1 MTETILLCEESP
13 EGIFTGVYTAYE
25 LKLSPNHTHLQLEEI
40 DNYQLFTRYKEVA
53 ADAEKA
59 YKVERSLRK
68 RLGAEAMES
77 IWYAMSSYDLR
88 KGDAVYHT
96 IARGLAGAFRGQL
109 MDYLQD
115 PYVNLT
121 AKLRLNVW
129 HEAHQLMGFV
139 RFAQLESGILY
150 SEIEPKN
157 DVLPFLGE
165 HFSDRFPGE
174 NFLIKD
180 KGRSLYLIHQPDKGY
195 FLFKNSGEI
204 PDLPEACSPLRYSGE
219 EEKIQELFCCFVDSI
234 SIKERENKKLQRQML
249 PLRFRP
255 NMVEFME

>member
-25 LKLSPNHTHLQLEEI
+25 LKLSPNHTHLQLGGI
-40 DNYQLFTRYKEVA
+40 DNYQLFARYKEVA

-59 YKVERSLRK
+59 FKVEKSLRK
-68 RLGAEAMES
+68 RLGDEAMES
-77 IWYAMSSYDLR
+77 VWYAMSSYDLR

-96 IARGLAGAFRGQL
+96 IARGMAGAFRGQL

-129 HEAHQLMGFV
+129 HEAHRFMGFV

-165 HFSDRFPGE
+165 HFSDRLPQE
-174 NFLIKD
+174 NFMIRD
-180 KGRSLYLIHQPDKGY
+180 KGRELYLIHRANQGY
-195 FLFKNSGEI
+195 FLFKDPNGQWGGQESSSA
-204 PDLPEACSPLRYSGE
+204 LHYSHNE
-219 EEKIQELFCCFVDSI
+219 EQLQKLFRCFVDSI
-234 SIKERENKKLQRQML
+234 SIKERENKSLQRQML

-255 NMVEFME
+255 NMVEFD